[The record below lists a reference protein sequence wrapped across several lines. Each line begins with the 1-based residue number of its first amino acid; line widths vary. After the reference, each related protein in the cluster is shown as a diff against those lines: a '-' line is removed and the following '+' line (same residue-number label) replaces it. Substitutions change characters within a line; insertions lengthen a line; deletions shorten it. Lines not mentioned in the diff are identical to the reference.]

1 MMILCQIGHF
11 LKETLYSFLVVVSL
25 VFSPTLATPVLAL
38 S

>member
-11 LKETLYSFLVVVSL
+11 LKKHYSFLGVVSL